1 MNGWMFFPAEKSG
14 NGNQEFEVIFGAFPG
29 MHQLSGE
36 EWRTY
41 IPESKERLQ
50 GKSLGFY
57 CGGASKASPAE
68 FPPYPITV
76 FHSDLMLMPI
86 CWTYKTVLAVI
97 PVPDQVY
104 KLIHPHTC
112 RFVLT
117 VTGTFADR
125 PPSYHVYG
133 SYTFFPPPYRLAK
146 EDAGKK

>member
-14 NGNQEFEVIFGAFPG
+14 NGDQGFEVIFGSFPG

-57 CGGASKASPAE
+57 CGGGTGKVSPAE
-68 FPPYPITV
+68 VPPYPMKA
-76 FHSDLMLMPI
+76 FRSNLMIMAL
-86 CWTYKTVLAVI
+86 CWTYKAVLTVTPA
-97 PVPDQVY
+97 PDLGY
-104 KLIHPHTC
+104 KLIRPHSF

-117 VTGTFADR
+117 VTGTYADN

-133 SYTFFPPPYRLAK
+133 SYSFFPPPYKLAK
-146 EDAGKK
+146 R

>member
-1 MNGWMFFPAEKSG
+1 MFFAAEKSG
-14 NGNQEFEVIFGAFPG
+14 NGNQGFEVIFGSFPG

-41 IPESKERLQ
+41 FPESKERLQ

-57 CGGASKASPAE
+57 CGGGPSKVAPAE
-68 FPPYPITV
+68 FPPFPITV
-76 FHSDLMLMPI
+76 FRSDLMLMPV
-86 CWTYKTVLAVI
+86 CWTYKTVLAVT
-97 PVPDQVY
+97 PDADQIY
-104 KLIHPHTC
+104 KLIRPHSF

-125 PPSYHVYG
+125 PPSYRVYG

-146 EDAGKK
+146 AEKDV